1 MHYDLDGDATKGF
14 IIRKVVSEHVAEMT
28 LNGDQYQAGKA
39 VAANSR

>member
-39 VAANSR
+39 VAAHSR